1 MAGKIFIT
9 IFAAKFSDMA
19 IKLLSAKQFATKLK
33 ATIQASGRLGF
44 TADTA
49 TALGLESGK
58 FARFAQDDENGSL
71 YLIINSERSE
81 DAFEIRVSSG
91 YYYVPTKVMFD
102 TLGYDYENGNVMF
115 DLVRQPS
122 LDDDLQGQVYFM
134 KQRPIKNKEK
144 KNDLIVP
151 WKKAPHILQNE
162 TGRTQGTGLCQ
173 FSGLREAG
181 PFFQNHRGMALKQ
194 CKISVFCIICQITT
208 ISTGDIYIYFV

>member
-1 MAGKIFIT
+1 MEIYKNILKACIFQVNIWSQHNYFLPLQTNHIFIM
-9 IFAAKFSDMA
+9 S
-19 IKLLSAKQFATKLK
+19 IKILSAKQFATKLK

-102 TLGYDYENGNVMF
+102 TLGYNYEDGNIMF
-115 DLVRQPS
+115 DLIRQPS
-122 LDDDLQGQVYFM
+122 LDNDLQGQVYFM

-151 WKKAPHILQNE
+151 
-162 TGRTQGTGLCQ
+162 
-173 FSGLREAG
+173 
-181 PFFQNHRGMALKQ
+181 
-194 CKISVFCIICQITT
+194 
-208 ISTGDIYIYFV
+208 